1 MTLKLTIVFLTF
13 VFLVWDCISVLL
25 GLWSII
31 WDDRCILYSRGRVE
45 YCCIAIISSSQG
57 NIRSSFSSVD
67 VCLYKCKPKFATISS
82 SDLDLFYF
90 VSRDLGT
97 YAVVHPSRGCDFLVF
112 DKLLFFLCEDE
123 IMAILN
129 PASTPVIP
137 DDDTSQQQ
145 HTDIISDYEPRQ
157 GLAVV

>member
-1 MTLKLTIVFLTF
+1 MTGVY
-13 VFLVWDCISVLL
+13 CIGEVGLSIAVLPL
-25 GLWSII
+25 SHLHRDTSGAHSHL
-31 WDDRCILYSRGRVE
+31 LM
-45 YCCIAIISSSQG
+45 
-57 NIRSSFSSVD
+57 
-67 VCLYKCKPKFATISS
+67 CLYKCKPKFATISS

-90 VSRDLGT
+90 SNNLGT
-97 YAVVHPSRGCDFLVF
+97 YAVVHPGRGCDFFVF
-112 DKLLFFLCEDE
+112 NKLLFLWR
-123 IMAILN
+123 IMTILN